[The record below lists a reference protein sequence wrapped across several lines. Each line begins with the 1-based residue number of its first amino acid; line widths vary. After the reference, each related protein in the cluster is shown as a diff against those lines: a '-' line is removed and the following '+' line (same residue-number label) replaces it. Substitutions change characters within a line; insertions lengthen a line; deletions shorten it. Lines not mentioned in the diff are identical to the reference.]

1 MLLVADMDC
10 LVIDRLAA
18 FPAGLAAG
26 QRQALADGRYPTYQL
41 LIRLPA
47 AAAVEVGKLGR
58 FHFAAGCY
66 CYTGSARRGMA
77 ARLARHLTLEQLS
90 DLAGVSKA
98 MLSQIEQNKVNPT
111 VAVMLKIAAALQVS
125 MDELIDVPTRS
136 NIIRIIPASEERY
149 TFLAEPDCTIR
160 TLSPLNLEKNIEF
173 YRITLEQGAEHSSE
187 PHYPGTEEFLYV
199 NRGRVRVTTGQQE
212 ADLSRGDHAAALA
225 SYEQALAAL
234 RALRKDDPGNEP
246 CPRTPGT

>member
-1 MLLVADMDC
+1 MGKVNKNRKNRPGAHQPSPFGG
-10 LVIDRLAA
+10 RL
-18 FPAGLAAG
+18 
-26 QRQALADGRYPTYQL
+26 R
-41 LIRLPA
+41 
-47 AAAVEVGKLGR
+47 
-58 FHFAAGCY
+58 
-66 CYTGSARRGMA
+66 A

-149 TFLAEPDCTIR
+149 TYLAEPDCTIR

-173 YRITLEQGAEHSSE
+173 YRITLGRGAELSSE
-187 PHYPGTEEFLYV
+187 PHFPGTEEFLYV
-199 NRGRVRVTTGQQE
+199 NRGRVRVSTGQQE
-212 ADLSRGDHAAALA
+212 AELGRGDAIHYRADVPHAIANIGRTAVEA
-225 SYEQALAAL
+225 YMIVHY
-234 RALRKDDPGNEP
+234 RAD
-246 CPRTPGT
+246 

>member
-1 MLLVADMDC
+1 MAKVNKNPKKTREKEKPGRHQPSPFGG
-10 LVIDRLAA
+10 RL
-18 FPAGLAAG
+18 
-26 QRQALADGRYPTYQL
+26 R
-41 LIRLPA
+41 
-47 AAAVEVGKLGR
+47 
-58 FHFAAGCY
+58 
-66 CYTGSARRGMA
+66 A

-90 DLAGVSKA
+90 ELAGVSKA

-111 VAVMLKIAAALQVS
+111 VAVMLKIAAALQVR

-212 ADLSRGDHAAALA
+212 ADLSRGDAIH
-225 SYEQALAAL
+225 Y
-234 RALRKDDPGNEP
+234 RADVPHTIANIGRSGVEAYMIVHYRAD
-246 CPRTPGT
+246 